1 MHACNVLDDIDLAS
15 AIASL
20 APQLVVVAA
29 EHDEASV
36 LEADSD
42 ELAVGTDAHRTRC
55 AHSNASQ
62 HFLHTKRET
71 VSDFIKKSFH
81 CWIVLFTLV
90 GMSQT
95 RRVPSSL
102 ADMNL
107 A

>member
-1 MHACNVLDDIDLAS
+1 MHACHVLDDIDLAS

-55 AHSNASQ
+55 AHSNARQ
-62 HFLHTKRET
+62 HFLHTKK
-71 VSDFIKKSFH
+71 VSEFIKKSFH
-81 CWIVLFTLV
+81 CWIVLFTFV

-95 RRVPSSL
+95 RSVPSSL